1 MNLRDARQIIDSL
14 ETDPDALSVFG
25 QKYET
30 PDGAVVI
37 PVSKPVGVFVI
48 KDGKPVWSPAADGT
62 RMATLGIVCG
72 IVAATG
78 AAIAMIRRPPWPDL
92 HGEVSKGF

>member
-1 MNLRDARQIIDSL
+1 MNLRDARQVIDSL

-48 KDGKPVWSPAADGT
+48 KDGNPVWSPAADGT

>member
-1 MNLRDARQIIDSL
+1 MNLRDARQVIDSL
-14 ETDPDALSVFG
+14 ENDTDALSVFG

-92 HGEVSKGF
+92 HGEVSKGL

>member
-1 MNLRDARQIIDSL
+1 MSLRDARQVIDSL
-14 ETDPDALSVFG
+14 DTDPDALSVFG